1 MLDVHPAP
9 HAASTWRDFFIHIA
23 TIVLGLLIAVGLE
36 QMVEQFHHRRQAREM
51 VTALHD
57 ESIENRRVIQYDLVS
72 VAEDR
77 RILRLNMAALDRTR
91 VSGGKESFSPAP
103 FTHDAFFA
111 PTDTAWLTLRG
122 NGLLSL
128 VPGNVAD
135 SYWKVDFMCQIV
147 ISDMA
152 SISDKRNKV
161 NALLHLHSDLSGL
174 SEEERAAL
182 LLAYS
187 EMDQTLIDMHY
198 ILVYFDDGNERALAG
213 KSLSVDTSSS
223 DLDKTT
229 PQ

>member
-23 TIVLGLLIAVGLE
+23 TIVLGLLIAIGLE
-36 QMVEQFHHRRQAREM
+36 QTVEQIHHRRQAREM
-51 VTALHD
+51 VDALHD

-91 VSGGKESFSPAP
+91 VSGGKENFSPLS
-103 FTHDAFFA
+103 FTHDTFFA

-122 NGLLSL
+122 NGLLSA

-147 ISDMA
+147 ISDMNKL
-152 SISDKRNKV
+152 SEKRNKV

-174 SEEERAAL
+174 SEQERAAL

-187 EMDQTLIDMHY
+187 EMDEELSDMHY
-198 ILVYFDDGNERALAG
+198 ILVYFGDGNEKALAG
-213 KSLSVDTSSS
+213 KILSIDTSAL
-223 DLDKTT
+223 DLDKTS